1 MDDSRPEAPR
11 GRILLIDDDRVFG
24 MWATKVLQARGFE
37 IKHLLDPLEGLRL
50 VESEPWDLV
59 ITDVEMPRM
68 TGLEFLERVR
78 RLEPTLPV
86 AVVTAHPSVA
96 RAVTT
101 LREAGTEFIQKPM
114 TPDDLVARVAGL
126 IAQRPSAPAGVA
138 ENVLAIGAHPGDVE
152 IGAAGTLLG
161 HKAAGLAVTILT
173 LSRGAPDAPGMGGGG
188 EPEGAVPAAPVI
200 GTRVNLD
207 EIGGPSSGEGD
218 DAAAAIERFIAKTQP
233 AVVYTHSVHDGR
245 QDHRN
250 THAAVVAAAWKIGR
264 VYCFQSPSA
273 SADFRPTHFVAI
285 DDYIDGKL
293 SAVRAFDSQP
303 EVRDYLDPDL
313 VTSTARYWSRYCG
326 ARHAEAFEVVRDRAA
341 AGAATGGPGAVEAN
355 P

>member
-24 MWATKVLQARGFE
+24 VWATKVLQARGFE
-37 IKHLLDPLEGLRL
+37 IKHLLDPLEGLRQ
-50 VESEPWDLV
+50 VESESWDLV

-78 RLEPTLPV
+78 GLDPSLPV

-101 LREAGTEFIQKPM
+101 LRQAGTEFIPKPI
-114 TPDDLVARVAGL
+114 TPDDLVVRVAAL
-126 IAQRPSAPAGVA
+126 IAQRPSAPAAVA
-138 ENVLAIGAHPGDVE
+138 ESVLAVGAHPGDVE
-152 IGAAGTLLG
+152 IGAAGTLLAHIAG
-161 HKAAGLAVTILT
+161 GLAVTILA
-173 LSRGAPDAPGMGGGG
+173 LADGAPVAGTGGGR
-188 EPEGAVPAAPVI
+188 EPEGAAPVI
-200 GTRVNLD
+200 GTRVSLED
-207 EIGGPSSGEGD
+207 LGGSSGAEGD
-218 DAAAAIERFIAKTQP
+218 AAVAAIDRLIAQTKP
-233 AVVYTHSVHDGR
+233 AVVYTHSVHDGQ

-273 SADFRPTHFVAI
+273 TADFRPTHFVPI
-285 DDYIDGKL
+285 DEHIDGKL

-313 VTSTARYWSRYCG
+313 VTSTARYWSRYCE
-326 ARHAEAFEVVRDRAA
+326 AQLAEAFEVVRDRAA
-341 AGAATGGPGAVEAN
+341 AGAAAGPPGTARAT

>member
-1 MDDSRPEAPR
+1 MDDSTAAAPR

-37 IKHLLDPLEGLRL
+37 IEHLLDPLEGLRQ
-50 VESEPWDLV
+50 VEAEPWDLV

-78 RLEPTLPV
+78 RLEPSLPV

-101 LREAGTEFIQKPM
+101 LRQAGTEFIQKPI

-126 IAQRPSAPAGVA
+126 IAQRPSAPAEAA

-152 IGAAGTLLG
+152 IGAAGTLLA

-173 LSRGAPDAPGMGGGG
+173 LSPGAPDAAGVAGGR
-188 EPEGAVPAAPVI
+188 EPDGAAPVI
-200 GTRVNLD
+200 GTRVSLD
-207 EIGGPSSGEGD
+207 DLVGTDPAERD
-218 DAAAAIERFIAKTQP
+218 TVATAAIERLITQTQP
-233 AVVYTHSVHDGR
+233 AIVYTHSLHDAQ

-250 THAAVVAAAWKIGR
+250 AHAAVVAAAWKIGR

-273 SADFRPTHFVAI
+273 TADFRPTHFVGI
-285 DDYIDGKL
+285 DDHIEGKL
-293 SAVRAFDSQP
+293 SAVRAFAAQP

-313 VTSTARYWSRYCG
+313 VTSTANYWSRYCE
-326 ARHAEAFEVVRDRAA
+326 ARHAEAFEVVRDRATVGA
-341 AGAATGGPGAVEAN
+341 VAGAPGAAR
-355 P
+355 PPS

>member
-24 MWATKVLQARGFE
+24 VWATKVLQARGFE
-37 IKHLLDPLEGLRL
+37 IKHLLDPLEGLRQ
-50 VESEPWDLV
+50 VESESWDLV

-78 RLEPTLPV
+78 GLDSSLPV

-101 LREAGTEFIQKPM
+101 LRQAGTEFIPKPI
-114 TPDDLVARVAGL
+114 TPDDLVARVAAL
-126 IAQRPSAPAGVA
+126 IAQRPSAPAAAA
-138 ENVLAIGAHPGDVE
+138 ESVLAVGAHPGDVE
-152 IGAAGTLLG
+152 IGAGGTLLAHIAG
-161 HKAAGLAVTILT
+161 GLAVTILA
-173 LSRGAPDAPGMGGGG
+173 LSNGTPDAAGTGGGR
-188 EPEGAVPAAPVI
+188 EPDGAAPVI
-200 GTRVNLD
+200 GTRVSLED
-207 EIGGPSSGEGD
+207 LGGSSGAEGD
-218 DAAAAIERFIAKTQP
+218 AAVAAIDRLIAQTKP
-233 AVVYTHSVHDGR
+233 SVVYTHSVHDGQ

-273 SADFRPTHFVAI
+273 TADFRPTHFVAI
-285 DDYIDGKL
+285 DDHIDGKL

-303 EVRDYLDPDL
+303 EVHDYLDPDL
-313 VTSTARYWSRYCG
+313 VTSTAQYWSRYSG
-326 ARHAEAFEVVRDRAA
+326 SHLAEAFEVVRDRAA
-341 AGAATGGPGAVEAN
+341 AGAAAGPPGAARATQ
-355 P
+355 

>member
-1 MDDSRPEAPR
+1 MDDPTPEAPR

-24 MWATKVLQARGFE
+24 MWATKVLQVRGFE

-78 RLEPTLPV
+78 RLEPSLPV

-101 LREAGTEFIQKPM
+101 LRQTGTEFIQKPI
-114 TPDDLVARVAGL
+114 TPDDLVARVVAL
-126 IAQRPSAPAGVA
+126 IAQRPSAPVA
-138 ENVLAIGAHPGDVE
+138 AAEGVLAIGRHPGDVE
-152 IGAAGTLLG
+152 IGAAGTLLA

-173 LSRGAPDAPGMGGGG
+173 LSHGAPDAAETEGGR
-188 EPEGAVPAAPVI
+188 EPDGAVPVI
-200 GTRVNLD
+200 GTTVNLD
-207 EIGGPSSGEGD
+207 EIGGPSNGEGD
-218 DAAAAIERFIAKTQP
+218 AAAVAIERLIAKTHP
-233 AVVYTHSVHDGR
+233 AVVYTHSVHDGQ

-250 THAAVVAAAWKIGR
+250 THAAVVAAAWKVGR

-273 SADFRPTHFVAI
+273 TADFRPTHFVAI
-285 DDYIDGKL
+285 DDFIDGKL

-303 EVRDYLDPDL
+303 EVRGYLDPDL
-313 VTSTARYWSRYCG
+313 VTSTASYWSRYCG
-326 ARHAEAFEVVRDRAA
+326 ARYAEAFEVVRDRATVGASGGAPGTAQA
-341 AGAATGGPGAVEAN
+341 AS
-355 P
+355 

>member
-1 MDDSRPEAPR
+1 MDDSTAAAPR

-37 IKHLLDPLEGLRL
+37 IQHLLDPLEGLRQ
-50 VESEPWDLV
+50 VEAEPWDLV

-78 RLEPTLPV
+78 RLEPSLPV

-101 LREAGTEFIQKPM
+101 LRQAGTEFIQKPI
-114 TPDDLVARVAGL
+114 TPDDLVARVAAL
-126 IAQRPSAPAGVA
+126 IAQRPSAPAEAA
-138 ENVLAIGAHPGDVE
+138 ESVLAIGAHPGDVE
-152 IGAAGTLLG
+152 IGAGGTLLA

-173 LSRGAPDAPGMGGGG
+173 LSPGSPDAAGVDGGREPDGG
-188 EPEGAVPAAPVI
+188 PPVI
-200 GTRVNLD
+200 GTRVSLD
-207 EIGGPSSGEGD
+207 DLTDVGPAERD
-218 DAAAAIERFIAKTQP
+218 TVAAAAIERLIAKTQP
-233 AVVYTHSVHDGR
+233 AVVYTHSVHDAQ

-250 THAAVVAAAWKIGR
+250 AHAAVVAAAWKIGR

-273 SADFRPTHFVAI
+273 TADFRPTHFVGI
-285 DDYIDGKL
+285 DDHIAGKL
-293 SAVRAFDSQP
+293 SAVRAFAAQP

-313 VTSTARYWSRYCG
+313 VTSTANYWSRYSE
-326 ARHAEAFEVVRDRAA
+326 ARHAEAFEVVRDRATVGA
-341 AGAATGGPGAVEAN
+341 TAGAPGTAR
-355 P
+355 PPS

>member
-24 MWATKVLQARGFE
+24 VWATRVLEARGFE
-37 IKHLLDPLEGLRL
+37 IKHLLDPLEGLRQ
-50 VESEPWDLV
+50 VESESWDLV

-78 RLEPTLPV
+78 RLDPSLPV

-101 LREAGTEFIQKPM
+101 LRQAGTEFIQKPI
-114 TPDDLVARVAGL
+114 TPEDLVARVAGL

-138 ENVLAIGAHPGDVE
+138 ESVLAIGAHPGDVE
-152 IGAAGTLLG
+152 IGAAGTLLA
-161 HKAAGLAVTILT
+161 HMAAGVAVTILA
-173 LSRGAPDAPGMGGGG
+173 LSPGAPDAAGTEGRR
-188 EPEGAVPAAPVI
+188 EPEGAAPVI
-200 GTRVNLD
+200 GTRVSLD
-207 EIGGPSSGEGD
+207 DLGGPGAAEGD
-218 DAAAAIERFIAKTQP
+218 AAVAAIDRLIAQTRP
-233 AVVYTHSVHDGR
+233 AVVYTHSVHDTQ

-273 SADFRPTHFVAI
+273 TADFRPTHFVPI
-285 DDYIDGKL
+285 DDHIDGKL
-293 SAVRAFDSQP
+293 SAVRAFASQP
-303 EVRDYLDPDL
+303 EVRDYLEPDL
-313 VTSTARYWSRYCG
+313 VTPTAQYWSRYCG
-326 ARHAEAFEVVRDRAA
+326 ARLAEAFEVVRDRAP
-341 AGAATGGPGAVEAN
+341 AGAAAGGPGTARGAS
-355 P
+355 

>member
-24 MWATKVLQARGFE
+24 MWATKVLETRGFE
-37 IKHLLDPLEGLRL
+37 IRHLLDPLEGLRQ

-78 RLEPTLPV
+78 RLEPSLPV

-101 LREAGTEFIQKPM
+101 LRQAGTEFIQKPI

-126 IAQRPSAPAGVA
+126 IAQRPPAPAAAAA
-138 ENVLAIGAHPGDVE
+138 ESVLAIGAHPGDVE
-152 IGAAGTLLG
+152 IGAAGTLLA

-173 LSRGAPDAPGMGGGG
+173 LSRGALDAAGMGGGG
-188 EPEGAVPAAPVI
+188 EPEGAAPVI

-218 DAAAAIERFIAKTQP
+218 DAAAAVERLIAKTQP
-233 AVVYTHSVHDGR
+233 AVVYTHSVHDAR

-273 SADFRPTHFVAI
+273 TADFRPTRFVAI
-285 DDYIDGKL
+285 DDHIDGKL
-293 SAVRAFDSQP
+293 SAVRAFAFQP

-313 VTSTARYWSRYCG
+313 VTSTARYWSRYCE

-341 AGAATGGPGAVEAN
+341 AGAAAGAQGTA
-355 P
+355 PATP

>member
-37 IKHLLDPLEGLRL
+37 IKHLLDPLEGLRQ
-50 VESEPWDLV
+50 VEAEAWDLV

-78 RLEPTLPV
+78 RLDPSLPV

-101 LREAGTEFIQKPM
+101 LRQAGTEFIPKPI
-114 TPDDLVARVAGL
+114 TPDDLVARVASL
-126 IAQRPSAPAGVA
+126 IAQRPSAPAAVA
-138 ENVLAIGAHPGDVE
+138 ESVLAVGAHPGDVE
-152 IGAAGTLLG
+152 IGAAGTLLAHIAG
-161 HKAAGLAVTILT
+161 GLAVTILA
-173 LSRGAPDAPGMGGGG
+173 LSGGAPDAGTGGG
-188 EPEGAVPAAPVI
+188 EPEGAALVI
-200 GTRVNLD
+200 GTRVSLD
-207 EIGGPSSGEGD
+207 DLGSSSGAEGD
-218 DAAAAIERFIAKTQP
+218 AAVAAIDRLIAQTQP
-233 AVVYTHSVHDGR
+233 SVVYTHSVHDTR

-250 THAAVVAAAWKIGR
+250 AHAAVVAAAWKIGR

-273 SADFRPTHFVAI
+273 TADFRPTHFVPI
-285 DDYIDGKL
+285 DDHIDGKL
-293 SAVRAFDSQP
+293 SAVRAFGAQP
-303 EVRDYLDPDL
+303 EVRDYLEPDL

-326 ARHAEAFEVVRDRAA
+326 AQLAEAFEVVRDRATAGAA
-341 AGAATGGPGAVEAN
+341 AGAQGTAGAAQ
-355 P
+355 